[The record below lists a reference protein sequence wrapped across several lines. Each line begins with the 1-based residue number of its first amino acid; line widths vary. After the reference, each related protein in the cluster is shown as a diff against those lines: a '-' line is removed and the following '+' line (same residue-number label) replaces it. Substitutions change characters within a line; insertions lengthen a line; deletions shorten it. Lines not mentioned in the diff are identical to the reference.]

1 MVFFLFEAVQRGRI
15 SNWNWRCTLAC
26 CRTTCPSP
34 ARRGSSSD
42 PSTLPYRGRW
52 AGSCPP
58 PWKTRPLRITC
69 NLLLP
74 APSVALSIALKS
86 DSGQRLGSATRHKPC
101 CWNEPD
107 SDFEA
112 LAPIFPSEID
122 WLIVLFANRGPKFDL
137 VATATL
143 CLNEV
148 HDSIKSHDLIL
159 ENLGTFPHDL
169 SLLRT
174 CTWGWCAI
182 LTDPVWIAENPCLQL
197 PLFDHFCCRLAAQPD
212 CLSSENATNVSLK
225 YPAVTVA
232 KQMKSVV
239 KMASSEAPT
248 SLFAVLRGFTLDM
261 WKKREHREKAKPS
274 LFTLTLDHVIAGV
287 HFIDSAARC
296 VGIPSTNFHFCF
308 FYIHLLHAEHQD
320 DRSQH
325 R

>member
-1 MVFFLFEAVQRGRI
+1 M
-15 SNWNWRCTLAC
+15 
-26 CRTTCPSP
+26 
-34 ARRGSSSD
+34 
-42 PSTLPYRGRW
+42 
-52 AGSCPP
+52 
-58 PWKTRPLRITC
+58 
-69 NLLLP
+69 
-74 APSVALSIALKS
+74 
-86 DSGQRLGSATRHKPC
+86 
-101 CWNEPD
+101 
-107 SDFEA
+107 
-112 LAPIFPSEID
+112 
-122 WLIVLFANRGPKFDL
+122 
-137 VATATL
+137 
-143 CLNEV
+143 
-148 HDSIKSHDLIL
+148 
-159 ENLGTFPHDL
+159 
-169 SLLRT
+169 
-174 CTWGWCAI
+174 
-182 LTDPVWIAENPCLQL
+182 
-197 PLFDHFCCRLAAQPD
+197 
-212 CLSSENATNVSLK
+212 SLK